1 MGDLLGV
8 PGKLLGIP
16 GGSSG
21 AHGGS
26 LEVLG
31 GVLGGSRGVFGGPH
45 GEKVSIFGEIEHFH
59 VPGISFQGGSRN
71 TRWAFLLIRMA
82 KIEAFQ

>member
-1 MGDLLGV
+1 MGV

-31 GVLGGSRGVFGGPH
+31 GVPGGSRGVFGGPQ
-45 GEKVSIFGEIEHFH
+45 GENVSITWKIEHFN
-59 VPGISFQGGSRN
+59 VPKISLQGGSRN
-71 TRWAFLLIRMA
+71 TRWAFLLIRIA

>member
-31 GVLGGSRGVFGGPH
+31 GVPGGSRGVFGGPQ
-45 GEKVSIFGEIEHFH
+45 GEKVSITWEIEHFD
-59 VPGISFQGGSRN
+59 VPKISFQGGSRN